1 MPEVSRERD
10 TKRVAELLKVLA
22 HPIRLKIINLLS
34 QHRELNVTTIQRQIA
49 INQSLVSHHLIK
61 MNDKGILTKVRGG
74 KEIYYS
80 LADPILAEW
89 VSLVLKIGL

>member
-1 MPEVSRERD
+1 MPEVVKEYN
-10 TKRVAELLKVLA
+10 TERVAELLKVLA

-34 QHRELNVTTIQRQIA
+34 QHRELNVRTIQEQIA
-49 INQSLVSHHLIK
+49 ISQSLVSHHLIK
-61 MNDKGILTKVRGG
+61 MNDKGILTKIRGG

-89 VSLVLKIGL
+89 ISLVLKMGL

>member
-1 MPEVSRERD
+1 MPEVVKEHD
-10 TKRVAELLKVLA
+10 TERVAELLKVLA

-34 QHRELNVTTIQRQIA
+34 QHRELNVSTIQGQIA
-49 INQSLVSHHLIK
+49 ISQSSVSHHLIK
-61 MNDKGILTKVRGG
+61 MNDKGILIKIRGG

-89 VSLVLKIGL
+89 ISLVLKIGL